1 VAGKLKG
8 ARFNKWREKQEHLK
22 GKCLVLWMCY
32 LDHIAHLVA
41 YVKLPNCFMHSDV
54 KNSPK
59 KRGRPKGVRSSN
71 NMPNADSS
79 VTPARLKGKS
89 VEKDTEETPKTGSN
103 SKKEG
108 AKPSRSTGK
117 AKDSV
122 VKASSKDEADSTDNS
137 KDAAASEDKDSK
149 DEVKSS
155 EAIDGSKTNGL
166 STKRKPDENEGE
178 SSEEEKASTKTTTRK
193 KRRRK
198 SRN

>member
-1 VAGKLKG
+1 MKL
-8 ARFNKWREKQEHLK
+8 
-22 GKCLVLWMCY
+22 
-32 LDHIAHLVA
+32 I
-41 YVKLPNCFMHSDV
+41 NCFMHSGSDV
-54 KNSPK
+54 KNPPK

-71 NMPNADSS
+71 NMSNADSS
-79 VTPARLKGKS
+79 VTPTRLKGKS
-89 VEKDTEETPKTGSN
+89 AEKDSQETPKTGIN

-117 AKDSV
+117 AKDAV
-122 VKASSKDEADSTDNS
+122 VKASSKDEPDSTDNS
-137 KDAAASEDKDSK
+137 KDDAGSEDKNSQ

-166 STKRKPDENEGE
+166 STKRKPEENEAE
-178 SSEEEKASTKTTTRK
+178 SSEEKGSAKTTSRK